1 MSEKKLT
8 PKQDR
13 FCREYVIDLNGTQAA
28 IRAGYSAKTANRI
41 ASENLSKPDIQSQI
55 GKLAKTVQDKA
66 EVSAER
72 ILEEL
77 KLIGHFDPAEI
88 VGKVSKVEDIAL
100 LPPHVRRAIA
110 GWSWDKFGC
119 LVLKFHDKQRA
130 LELLGRHKTLFTD
143 RIETEHS
150 GDVTFNM
157 VVQAEKKPTKGKK

>member
-13 FCREYVIDLNGTQAA
+13 FCREYVIDLNATQAA
-28 IRAGYSAKTANRI
+28 IRAGYSERTAY
-41 ASENLSKPDIQSQI
+41 SQ
-55 GKLAKTVQDKA
+55 GQRLLKNVEVQARVGELAKTVQDKA

-77 KLIGHFDPAEI
+77 NLIGHFDPAEI
-88 VGKVSKVEDIAL
+88 VGKVSKIEDIAL

-143 RIETEHS
+143 RVENEHS
-150 GDVTFNM
+150 GDFKFNM
-157 VVQAEKKPTKGKK
+157 VLQTNEPTKGTK